1 MRKIFAGL
9 LVILM
14 LAVTVSA
21 QAPFVEDDCGLFS
34 PATAENLEAQF
45 DQLYEEYGFTVSVV
59 TVASTGKEAV
69 SDAAKQA
76 YRSNEYSNDGI
87 MLYICPDE
95 GVWYL
100 YTSGLFSQ
108 AVSDSL
114 LLELRESVTEQLQA
128 GNYYE
133 AAQTVCQ
140 MSTKPVI
147 EALNDSAAQAEQ
159 TRSENG
165 KLLIWGLLGGLMAG
179 IAAAFGLGKLA
190 KKPFPKKQEPE
201 PAAEPVPPVFE
212 VEIPDLQNS
221 QIP

>member
-34 PATAENLEAQF
+34 PATAEKLESQF
-45 DQLYEEYGFTVSVV
+45 GQLYEEYGFTVSVV
-59 TVASTGKEAV
+59 TIPSMGKETAKE
-69 SDAAKQA
+69 AAGKA
-76 YRSNEYSNDGI
+76 YQSNEYSNDGI

-100 YTSGLFSQ
+100 YTSGIFSQ
-108 AVSDSL
+108 AVPDSL
-114 LLELRESVTEQLQA
+114 LSELGDTVTEQLQA

-133 AAQTVCQ
+133 AAQTVCR

-147 EALNDSAAQAEQ
+147 DVINDSAAQAEQ
-159 TRSENG
+159 TRRENG
-165 KLLIWGLLGGLMAG
+165 KLLILGLLGGLAAG
-179 IAAAFGLGKLA
+179 IAAAFGLSKLA
-190 KKPFPKKQEPE
+190 QKPFPKKQEPE
-201 PAAEPVPPVFE
+201 PAAEPVSPAFE
-212 VEIPDLQNS
+212 VQIPDIQNG
-221 QIP
+221 QTP

>member
-9 LVILM
+9 LVMLM

-34 PATAENLEAQF
+34 PSAADNLESQF
-45 DQLYEEYGFTVSVV
+45 GQLYEEYGFTVSVV
-59 TVASTGKEAV
+59 TIPSMGKEAAKE
-69 SDAAKQA
+69 AAGKA
-76 YRSNEYSNDGI
+76 YQSNEYSNDGI

-108 AVSDSL
+108 AVPESL
-114 LLELRESVTEQLQA
+114 LSELGETVTEQLQA

-140 MSTKPVI
+140 MTTKPVI
-147 EALNDSAAQAEQ
+147 DVINDSAAQAEQ
-159 TRSENG
+159 TRRENG
-165 KLLIWGLLGGLMAG
+165 KLLILGLLGGLAAG
-179 IAAAFGLGKLA
+179 IAAAFGLSKLA
-190 KKPFPKKQEPE
+190 KKPFTKKQEPE

-212 VEIPDLQNS
+212 VEIPDIQNG

>member
-34 PATAENLEAQF
+34 PATAEKLESQF
-45 DQLYEEYGFTVSVV
+45 GQLYEEYGFTVSVV
-59 TVASTGKEAV
+59 TIPSVGKETAKE
-69 SDAAKQA
+69 AAGKA

-87 MLYICPDE
+87 MLYICPDG

-108 AVSDSL
+108 VLPESL
-114 LLELRESVTEQLQA
+114 LSELGEKVTEQLQA

-140 MSTKPVI
+140 VSTKPVI
-147 EALNDSAAQAEQ
+147 DALNDSATRAEQ
-159 TRSENG
+159 TRRENG
-165 KLLIWGLLGGLMAG
+165 KLLILGLLGGLVAG
-179 IAAAFGLGKLA
+179 ISAAFGLSKLV
-190 KKPFPKKQEPE
+190 KKPFPQKQEPE

-212 VEIPDLQNS
+212 VEIPDIQNDRN
-221 QIP
+221 P

>member
-1 MRKIFAGL
+1 MRKIFACL
-9 LVILM
+9 LAMLM

-34 PATAENLEAQF
+34 PATAENLESQF
-45 DQLYEEYGFTVSVV
+45 SQLYKEYGFTVSVV
-59 TVASTGKEAV
+59 TVPSTGKEAV

-100 YTSGLFSQ
+100 YTSGIFSQ
-108 AVSDSL
+108 ELSDSL
-114 LLELRESVTEQLQA
+114 LAELREAVTEQLQA

-140 MSTKPVI
+140 MTTKPVI
-147 EALNDSAAQAEQ
+147 DAVNDSAAQSEQ
-159 TRSENG
+159 TRRENG
-165 KLLIWGLLGGLMAG
+165 KLLILGLLGGLAVG

-190 KKPFPKKQEPE
+190 KKPIPKVQQPE
-201 PAAEPVPPVFE
+201 PATETVPPVFE
-212 VEIPDLQNS
+212 VEIPDIQTD
-221 QIP
+221 QTP